1 MFVFFSAC
9 GIFVSFSSA
18 VVGGGDWVNKES
30 IQQGISDFHFDR
42 IPFALEVPV
51 RKEALKK
58 TPHVKNVR

>member
-42 IPFALEVPV
+42 IPFDCLEEVP
-51 RKEALKK
+51 EKK
-58 TPHVKNVR
+58 L